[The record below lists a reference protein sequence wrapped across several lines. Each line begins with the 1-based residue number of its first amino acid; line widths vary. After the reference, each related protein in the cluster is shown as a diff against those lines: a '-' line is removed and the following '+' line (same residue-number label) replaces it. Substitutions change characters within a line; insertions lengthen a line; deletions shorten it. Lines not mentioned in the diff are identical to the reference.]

1 MIFSTGVQLEKEPRR
16 TASEEWAE
24 AEETIFVIET
34 VCDLWEVWAEAK
46 ETVFIIE
53 TVCDL
58 CEVWAE
64 AKETVCRTETDY
76 DPCGLYDLRP

>member
-1 MIFSTGVQLEKEPRR
+1 MFFSIGVQLETETRG

-24 AEETIFVIET
+24 AEETVFV
-34 VCDLWEVWAEAK
+34 
-46 ETVFIIE
+46 IE

-64 AKETVCRTETDY
+64 AKETVFVIETVISV
-76 DPCGLYDLRP
+76 R